1 MSRQKSGSIV
11 SLGILCKKKTMEKIM
26 SSFVCLKNSFICLIQ
41 VVSGNMS
48 AALFIWYSSYVSWD
62 AFLQS
67 HITNGLIFLGKAQ
80 SFLGMLLSIQEVIGN
95 TIRC

>member
-26 SSFVCLKNSFICLIQ
+26 SSFVCLKNSLICLIQ

-48 AALFIWYSSYVSWD
+48 EALF
-62 AFLQS
+62 
-67 HITNGLIFLGKAQ
+67 T
-80 SFLGMLLSIQEVIGN
+80 
-95 TIRC
+95 